1 MNLIRV
7 IQAEYLERFK
17 IKLRFN
23 DGTNGIVDLE
33 KELYGQVFEPLKDLE
48 FFRNFTLDTWTICW
62 PNGADFF
69 T

>member
-48 FFRNFTLDTWTICW
+48 FLGTSL
-62 PNGADFF
+62 
-69 T
+69 

>member
-48 FFRNFTLDTWTICW
+48 FLELHSRHMDYLLAKWCRLFT
-62 PNGADFF
+62 
-69 T
+69 